1 VYKCILQ
8 GMRPRHLTR
17 KQAEALQD
25 RIRPMLS
32 FLHQCRRRLEL
43 LDFQQESEIFQAI
56 DKAHRALHG
65 LHVTLI
71 YESCGRGVGEPG
83 ENERDGC

>member
-1 VYKCILQ
+1 
-8 GMRPRHLTR
+8 MRPRNLTR

-32 FLHQCRRRLEL
+32 FLYRCRRRLEI
-43 LDFQQESEIFQAI
+43 LDFREDSEIFQSV
-56 DKAHRALHG
+56 DKAHRALHS

-71 YESCGRGVGEPG
+71 YESCGRGVGERS
-83 ENERDGC
+83 ENPPDGA

>member
-1 VYKCILQ
+1 
-8 GMRPRHLTR
+8 LTR

-32 FLHQCRRRLEL
+32 FLHRCRRRLEL
-43 LDFQQESEIFQAI
+43 LDFQQDSEIFEAV
-56 DKAHRALHG
+56 DKAHRAVHG

-71 YESCGRGVGEPG
+71 YESSGGGAREPG
-83 ENERDGC
+83 EDKRDGT